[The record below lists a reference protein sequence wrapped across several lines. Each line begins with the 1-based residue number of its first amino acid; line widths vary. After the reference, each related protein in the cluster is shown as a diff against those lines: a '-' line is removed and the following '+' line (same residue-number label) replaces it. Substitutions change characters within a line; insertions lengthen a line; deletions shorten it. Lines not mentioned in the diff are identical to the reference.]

1 MVPPKEEPN
10 DFHHGGIAMK
20 KRFLSI
26 LTALT
31 LCLTLLPTAALA
43 AATTPDVWDGS
54 TAAKLTGSGTSE
66 DDPFIISTGA
76 ELKLLA
82 ENSRILDFGSCY
94 VKLTNDIILN
104 DGTFE
109 KDGSFTKNGEG
120 SPSEPKAWLPAGK
133 ATWHIDGNGHYISG
147 LYIKLNEDR
156 IGLFSYNDNGGS
168 IKNLTIKNSYV
179 FSTKS
184 GAYVGVFAGTSFR
197 TSFTNCVGENNIVA
211 TNGCYSTAGVVGWA
225 EEGSFSGVHT
235 SGSVSG
241 NNILGGIAGRTM
253 GTTFKNCW
261 NETNI
266 DNEKTSIRQSGG
278 IAGMASSANFYN
290 CANLGYLHG
299 GSRVG
304 GIVGEANNVKVKN
317 CYGLSDIADTGRDW
331 WTDNGKWRYFYY
343 TGTLV
348 GTEGSMVSF
357 SYAQDGYERND
368 YGENGVVPHFTG
380 KGDLGG
386 GDEGELLDALN
397 GNLYKMEGEPG
408 LNEWVRTGDGY
419 PLPIGGSFVDS
430 SKYYDIWLDGVR
442 VGERNAADILE
453 NGLAAYDDST
463 KTLYLHDGLTIT
475 NGDAAENSLLLANG
489 DLNLCIDGTVR
500 FISNMN
506 IGSGASVI
514 DLGIDVGGGGALR
527 IYTPE
532 GKSATVSVIANNPS
546 YGLDLS
552 SLTLD
557 GNVSMSA
564 RTNLSPCFAFCSTF
578 TLTSPQAMLDAVNL
592 GGGFAMLNVFSS
604 ISLPDTN
611 AQKFYEGSADTLTRV
626 DRFTTQKEV
635 EGQDDPIYFMY
646 PHIRIAPEVSEA
658 YDSLPASLEV
668 SMETANDEASLKTWA
683 ETQLASA
690 DCFESVDI
698 SGVVSATAGTF
709 ANPGGTNGS
718 FTASVTVLKNDIR
731 LTKAIPGVITA
742 TVYTAPTISTTFRVG
757 TVNGTSGIFEEKIDK
772 TFTCGEKIVFAV
784 TYTSNDTAVKGL
796 NGTVTCFD
804 KTKDLT
810 WSEDNSCY
818 LSPVEA
824 SSCFTCPMVK
834 NYTASYTIGGTGE
847 YEQKA
852 GNLSLTVEGLTLK
865 ASDFSFSPPSD
876 LVYDGNAK
884 TASLQFNGNPE
895 LSVTPV
901 VKYYL
906 NGSPVSEA
914 KEAGV
919 YTVRLD
925 VAESS
930 YYEPV
935 IDLSDRSWTFT
946 IVKPSATIDLLPNA
960 NDLTYNGLP
969 QKLVTSGSSANGALR
984 YSTSENGSYTSS
996 IPTGTDAGDYI
1007 VYWYVQGDDAHS
1019 DSDKQH
1025 IEVKIKAKNLD
1036 SSDVSTDQIAAQ
1048 AYSGSDLM
1056 PETRVKDGGTC
1067 LFVGHDYTLAYENN
1081 KFVGTAAVKI
1091 TGIGNYTG
1099 EIATNFTIIA
1109 KQLTALDFSG
1119 ITVTKIYDSTTE
1131 AGTLTGT
1138 VGFNGKV
1145 STDDIFIKAI
1155 PSMYADANVGTNKTV
1170 TLALSLEGGDSENY
1184 TLAKED
1190 ATYEFT
1196 AASITKADGRVTAP
1210 KRVDELR
1217 YNGKMQTLVT
1227 GGSSTTGEIWYRL
1240 GESGTYGTT
1249 LPQAKDAGSYTVYY
1263 KVVGDSNHKDVEEKF
1278 VTLEIKAAELTVTAK
1293 DKNAY
1298 IGGKAPDLSKP
1309 GLNKDYTVD
1318 GLIGKDHLTKEPI
1331 LAYDPA
1337 MPDMTKIGEAAKIIA
1352 NGADAG
1358 SNYSITYAAG
1368 KLILSRRSSSSG
1380 SVTYPVNVPDKTENG
1395 SVTVSPKNA
1404 SAGSTVTITVKP
1416 DSGYVLETI
1425 SVTDKNGNDLK
1436 LTDKGG
1442 GKYTFTMPASKVE
1455 IKVTFMEDNSV
1466 LNFFYDVPNDAY
1478 YYEAVKW
1485 AAENGIT
1492 GGVGNSL
1499 FAPNQPCTRAQI
1511 MTFLWRAA
1519 GCPEP
1524 KGTSSFSDV
1533 PADSYYAKAVAWAVE
1548 NGITTGTGDGKFSPD
1563 ATCTRAQSAT
1573 FLFRASKAS
1582 ANGAPAFSDVAATAY
1597 YAEAVKWATN
1607 NGITNGI
1614 GDNLFGSDNDCTR
1627 AQIVTFLY
1635 RMYQEN

>member
-31 LCLTLLPTAALA
+31 LCLTLLPTAAFA
-43 AATTPDVWDGS
+43 AAGVWDGQIRQVI
-54 TAAKLTGSGTSE
+54 SGTGTAE
-66 DDPFIISTGA
+66 KPFEIETPQQLAGLAQATNDKGYINGG
-76 ELKLLA
+76 KLPTT
-82 ENSRILDFGSCY
+82 CY
-94 VKLTNDIILN
+94 VKLMNDIILN
-104 DGTFE
+104 DCTF
-109 KDGSFTKNGEG
+109 DASGNLPDATIYYWMPINGKEC
-120 SPSEPKAWLPAGK
+120 AI
-133 ATWHIDGNGHYISG
+133 HFDGNHHSISG
-147 LYIKLNEDR
+147 LCVTDGNIGYFYS
-156 IGLFSYNDNGGS
+156 GLFGYLKNGS
-168 IKNLTIKNSYV
+168 IKNLTIKS
-179 FSTKS
+179 SLLKTKQSASATDYS
-184 GAYVGVFAGTSFR
+184 GIFAGRAYNAAFE
-197 TSFTNCVGENNIVA
+197 NCTGENNIVISSGA
-211 TNGCYSTAGVVGWA
+211 TC
-225 EEGSFSGVHT
+225 
-235 SGSVSG
+235 
-241 NNILGGIAGRTM
+241 
-253 GTTFKNCW
+253 
-261 NETNI
+261 
-266 DNEKTSIRQSGG
+266 
-278 IAGMASSANFYN
+278 
-290 CANLGYLHG
+290 
-299 GSRVG
+299 G
-304 GIVGEANNVKVKN
+304 GIVGYIAGGRLVQSSNSGTISGEGRLGGLCGQANGTTIQNCWNCAEVAGDENGSESGGILAYANSNVNLYNCCNLAGVFGESRTGGVCGEASSSIIKN
-317 CYGLSDIADTGRDW
+317 CYTRKDVSGGWNYVGAFLGCFGSNMTVDLSYVEAGSQLPNFGAYSGGDSRGDCVT
-331 WTDNGKWRYFYY
+331 KF
-343 TGTLV
+343 TGT
-348 GTEGSMVSF
+348 GG
-357 SYAQDGYERND
+357 
-368 YGENGVVPHFTG
+368 
-380 KGDLGG
+380 LGG
-386 GDEGELLDALN
+386 GSDTELLNALN
-397 GNLYKMEGEPG
+397 ENLYRMDGADG
-408 LNEWVRTGDGY
+408 LKIWAAGADGY
-419 PLPIGGSFVDS
+419 PLPIGDSFVDT

-442 VGERNAADILE
+442 VSDHNQSDILG
-453 NGLAAYDDST
+453 NGLASYDEKSNTLTFKNGLVVTKAYRSRL
-463 KTLYLHDGLTIT
+463 LYSK
-475 NGDAAENSLLLANG
+475 N
-489 DLNLCIDGTVR
+489 DLNISVQGTVKFLPDSR
-500 FISNMN
+500 
-506 IGSGASVI
+506 SGGNPSII
-514 DLGIDVGGGGALR
+514 DLDA
-527 IYTPE
+527 
-532 GKSATVSVIANNPS
+532 GKDLTFKASGSEQATVIVQSSWAE
-546 YGLDLS
+546 YGIS
-552 SLTLD
+552 ARSLTLD
-557 GNVSMSA
+557 GNIALMVETGQMPMAISGGIIMKNSSTAMINVVDTGKKSA
-564 RTNLSPCFAFCSTF
+564 AFYPFSTVIREATPAQKLYEDQGDGLVKVETF
-578 TLTSPQAMLDAVNL
+578 TTERDVDGELK
-592 GGGFAMLNVFSS
+592 
-604 ISLPDTN
+604 SL
-611 AQKFYEGSADTLTRV
+611 
-626 DRFTTQKEV
+626 
-635 EGQDDPIYFMY
+635 MY
-646 PHIRIAPEVSEA
+646 PHIRIAPEVYGLA
-658 YDSLPASLEV
+658 DNLPTSLIV
-668 SMETANDEASLKTWA
+668 SMEDANEESALVTWVSR
-683 ETQLASA
+683 EICNLEGITTENSTVSIS
-690 DCFESVDI
+690 SVTPA
-698 SGVVSATAGTF
+698 VAGTHT
-709 ANPGGTNGS
+709 APSGTYGS
-718 FTASVTVLKNDIR
+718 FVASVT
-731 LTKAIPGVITA
+731 LTRDGVSLTQNIPGVITA

-772 TFTCGEKIVFAV
+772 TFTCGEEIVFAV
-784 TYTSNDTAVKGL
+784 TYTSNSTAVQNL
-796 NGTVTCFD
+796 TGTVTCFD

-824 SSCFTCPMVK
+824 SSCFTCPTVK
-834 NYTASYTIGGTGE
+834 DYTASYTIGGTGE
-847 YEQKA
+847 YEQKTD
-852 GNLSLTVEGLTLK
+852 NLSLTVEGLTLK

-884 TASLQFNGNPE
+884 TASLQFNGNPK

-914 KEAGV
+914 KVAGV
-919 YTVRLD
+919 YTVELD
-925 VAESS
+925 VGVSS
-930 YYEPV
+930 YYKPV
-935 IDLSDRSWTFT
+935 TDLSDSSWTFT

-969 QKLVTSGSSANGALR
+969 QELVTPGSSAGGTLR

-996 IPTGTDAGDYI
+996 IPTGTVAGDYI

-1067 LFVGHDYTLAYENN
+1067 LSVGHDYTLAYENN

-1099 EIATNFTIIA
+1099 EIATNFTIIP

-1170 TLALSLEGGDSENY
+1170 TLALSLEGGNSENY

-1227 GGSSTTGEIWYRL
+1227 GGSSTTGEIQYRL
-1240 GESGTYGTT
+1240 GESRTYGTT

-1309 GLNKDYTVD
+1309 ELNKDYTVD

-1368 KLILSRRSSSSG
+1368 KLILSRRSSSRG

-1436 LTDKGG
+1436 LTNKGN
-1442 GKYTFTMPASKVE
+1442 GKYTFTMPGSKVE
-1455 IKVTFMEDNSV
+1455 VKATFMEDNSV
-1466 LNFFYDVPNDAY
+1466 LNFFYDVSNDAY

-1485 AAENGIT
+1485 AVENGIT
-1492 GGVGNSL
+1492 GGVGSSL

-1511 MTFLWRAA
+1511 VTFLWRAA
-1519 GCPEP
+1519 GSPEP
-1524 KGTSSFSDV
+1524 KNMSNFSDV

-1548 NGITTGTGDGKFSPD
+1548 NGITTGTGDGKFGPD
-1563 ATCTRAQSAT
+1563 ATCTRAQSVT

>member
-1 MVPPKEEPN
+1 MR
-10 DFHHGGIAMK
+10 
-20 KRFLSI
+20 KRLLSI
-26 LTALT
+26 LIALC
-31 LCLTLLPTAALA
+31 LCLTLLPTAAF
-43 AATTPDVWDGS
+43 AATTMTPDVWDGS

-66 DDPFIISTGA
+66 DDPYLISTGA

-82 ENSRILDFGSCY
+82 ENSRIMDFGSRY

-109 KDGSFTKNGEG
+109 KDGSFTKTGE
-120 SPSEPKAWLPAGK
+120 SNPSVPNEWLPAGK
-133 ATWHIDGNGHYISG
+133 ATWHIDGGGHYISG

-156 IGLFSYNDNGGS
+156 IGLFSYTYNGGY

-197 TSFTNCVGENNIVA
+197 TSFINCVGENNIVG

-253 GTTFKNCW
+253 DTTFKNCW

-266 DNEKTSIRQSGG
+266 DNEKATIRQSGG

-397 GNLYKMEGEPG
+397 ANLYKMEGEPG

-419 PLPIGGSFVDS
+419 PLPIGGSFVDN

-557 GNVSMSA
+557 GNVSMSV
-564 RTNLSPCFAFCSTF
+564 RTNLSPCFAFCNTF

-604 ISLPDTN
+604 INLPSTN

-635 EGQDDPIYFMY
+635 EGQDAPKYFMY

-658 YDSLPASLEV
+658 YDSLPASLTV

-683 ETQLASA
+683 KTQLADA
-690 DCFESVDI
+690 DCFESVNI
-698 SGVVSATAGTF
+698 SGAVSATAGTF
-709 ANPGGTNGS
+709 ANPSGTSGS
-718 FTASVTVLKNDIR
+718 FTAAVTVLKNDIR
-731 LTKAIPGVITA
+731 LTKTIPGVITA
-742 TVYTAPTISTTFRVG
+742 TAYTAPTISTTFRVG
-757 TVNGTSGIFEEKIDK
+757 TVNAASGIFEEKIDK

-784 TYTSNDTAVKGL
+784 TYTSNSTAVQDL
-796 NGTVTCFD
+796 TGTVTCFHE
-804 KTKDLT
+804 TKALT
-810 WSEDNSCY
+810 WSEANSCY

-824 SSCFTCPMVK
+824 SSCFTCPTVAD
-834 NYTASYTIGGTGE
+834 YTASYTIEGTGE
-847 YEQKA
+847 YEQKTD
-852 GNLSLTVEGLTLK
+852 NLSLTVEGLTLK
-865 ASDFSFSPPSD
+865 ASDFTFSPPSD

-884 TASLQFNGNPE
+884 TASLQFNGSPE

-901 VKYYL
+901 VKYCL
-906 NGSPVSEA
+906 NGSPVSEV
-914 KEAGV
+914 KETGV
-919 YTVRLD
+919 YTVKLD
-925 VAESS
+925 VAASS
-930 YYEPV
+930 YYKPV
-935 IDLSDRSWTFT
+935 TDLSDSSWTFT

-969 QKLVTSGSSANGALR
+969 QELVTPGSSANGALL

-996 IPTGTDAGDYI
+996 IPTGTAAGDYT
-1007 VYWYVQGDDAHS
+1007 VYWYVQGDDTHS

-1025 IEVKIKAKNLD
+1025 IEVKIKAKSLD
-1036 SSDVSTDQIAAQ
+1036 SSDVSTDQIAVQ

-1056 PETRVKDGGTC
+1056 PETRVKDGDAV
-1067 LFVGHDYTLAYENN
+1067 LSAGHDYTLAYENN
-1081 KFVGTAAVKI
+1081 KFVGTAGVKI
-1091 TGIGNYTG
+1091 TGIGNYAG
-1099 EIATNFTIIA
+1099 EIATNFTIIP

-1119 ITVTKIYDSTTE
+1119 ITVTKIYDGTTG

-1145 STDDIFIKAI
+1145 STDDISIKAV
-1155 PSMYADANVGTNKTV
+1155 PGVYADANVGQNKHV
-1170 TLALSLEGGDSENY
+1170 TLALSLEGTGKANY
-1184 TLAKED
+1184 TLSEED
-1190 ATYEFT
+1190 KTHEFT
-1196 AASITKADGRVTAP
+1196 AASITEADGSVTAP
-1210 KRVDELR
+1210 KQVDGLR

-1227 GGSSTTGEIWYRL
+1227 GGSSTTGEIRYKL
-1240 GESGTYGTT
+1240 GESGTYGTA
-1249 LPQAKDAGSYTVYY
+1249 LPQAKDAGSHKVYY
-1263 KVVGDSNHKDVEEKF
+1263 KVVGDSNHKDVEEDF
-1278 VTLEIKAAELTVTAK
+1278 ITVEIKAAELTVTAK

-1298 IGGKAPDLSKP
+1298 IGSKAPDLGKP
-1309 GLNKDYTVD
+1309 ELSKDYVVD
-1318 GLIGKDHLTKEPI
+1318 GLIGEDRLLKAPVLS
-1331 LAYDPA
+1331 YDPA
-1337 MPDMTKIGEAAKIIA
+1337 APDMTKIGEAAKIIA

-1368 KLILSRRSSSSG
+1368 KLILSQRSSSSG
-1380 SVTYPVNVPDKTENG
+1380 SVTYPVNVPGKTENG

-1425 SVTDKNGNDLK
+1425 TATDQNGSDLK
-1436 LTDKGG
+1436 LADKGG

-1455 IKVTFMEDNSV
+1455 VKATFMEDNSV

-1511 MTFLWRAA
+1511 VTFLWRAA
-1519 GCPEP
+1519 GSPVVNYRMP
-1524 KGTSSFSDV
+1524 FTDV
-1533 PADSYYAKAVAWAVE
+1533 DE
-1548 NGITTGTGDGKFSPD
+1548 G
-1563 ATCTRAQSAT
+1563 
-1573 FLFRASKAS
+1573 
-1582 ANGAPAFSDVAATAY
+1582 AY
-1597 YAEAVKWATN
+1597 YAEAVRWAASC
-1607 NGITNGI
+1607 GIVTGLTETTFGTNGVCTRAQAAAMI
-1614 GDNLFGSDNDCTR
+1614 YRYAQAQGKGFTGAWMFRLPFTDVPEWAYESVAWCYMNGVTTGVSETAFAPGNDCTR
-1627 AQIVTFLY
+1627 AQIVTFLW
-1635 RMYQEN
+1635 RAFSK

>member
-1 MVPPKEEPN
+1 
-10 DFHHGGIAMK
+10 
-20 KRFLSI
+20 
-26 LTALT
+26 
-31 LCLTLLPTAALA
+31 
-43 AATTPDVWDGS
+43 
-54 TAAKLTGSGTSE
+54 
-66 DDPFIISTGA
+66 
-76 ELKLLA
+76 
-82 ENSRILDFGSCY
+82 
-94 VKLTNDIILN
+94 
-104 DGTFE
+104 
-109 KDGSFTKNGEG
+109 
-120 SPSEPKAWLPAGK
+120 
-133 ATWHIDGNGHYISG
+133 
-147 LYIKLNEDR
+147 
-156 IGLFSYNDNGGS
+156 
-168 IKNLTIKNSYV
+168 
-179 FSTKS
+179 
-184 GAYVGVFAGTSFR
+184 
-197 TSFTNCVGENNIVA
+197 
-211 TNGCYSTAGVVGWA
+211 
-225 EEGSFSGVHT
+225 
-235 SGSVSG
+235 
-241 NNILGGIAGRTM
+241 
-253 GTTFKNCW
+253 
-261 NETNI
+261 
-266 DNEKTSIRQSGG
+266 
-278 IAGMASSANFYN
+278 MAS
-290 CANLGYLHG
+290 
-299 GSRVG
+299 V
-304 GIVGEANNVKVKN
+304 
-317 CYGLSDIADTGRDW
+317 
-331 WTDNGKWRYFYY
+331 
-343 TGTLV
+343 
-348 GTEGSMVSF
+348 
-357 SYAQDGYERND
+357 
-368 YGENGVVPHFTG
+368 
-380 KGDLGG
+380 
-386 GDEGELLDALN
+386 
-397 GNLYKMEGEPG
+397 
-408 LNEWVRTGDGY
+408 
-419 PLPIGGSFVDS
+419 
-430 SKYYDIWLDGVR
+430 
-442 VGERNAADILE
+442 
-453 NGLAAYDDST
+453 
-463 KTLYLHDGLTIT
+463 
-475 NGDAAENSLLLANG
+475 
-489 DLNLCIDGTVR
+489 
-500 FISNMN
+500 
-506 IGSGASVI
+506 
-514 DLGIDVGGGGALR
+514 
-527 IYTPE
+527 
-532 GKSATVSVIANNPS
+532 
-546 YGLDLS
+546 
-552 SLTLD
+552 
-557 GNVSMSA
+557 
-564 RTNLSPCFAFCSTF
+564 
-578 TLTSPQAMLDAVNL
+578 
-592 GGGFAMLNVFSS
+592 
-604 ISLPDTN
+604 
-611 AQKFYEGSADTLTRV
+611 TLTRDGV
-626 DRFTTQKEV
+626 SLTQ
-635 EGQDDPIYFMY
+635 
-646 PHIRIAPEVSEA
+646 
-658 YDSLPASLEV
+658 
-668 SMETANDEASLKTWA
+668 N
-683 ETQLASA
+683 
-690 DCFESVDI
+690 
-698 SGVVSATAGTF
+698 
-709 ANPGGTNGS
+709 
-718 FTASVTVLKNDIR
+718 
-731 LTKAIPGVITA
+731 IPGVITA

-772 TFTCGEKIVFAV
+772 TFTCGEEIVFAV
-784 TYTSNDTAVKGL
+784 TYTSNSTAVQNL
-796 NGTVTCFD
+796 TGTVTCFD

-824 SSCFTCPMVK
+824 SSCFTCPTVK
-834 NYTASYTIGGTGE
+834 DYTASYTIGGTGE
-847 YEQKA
+847 YEQKTD
-852 GNLSLTVEGLTLK
+852 NLSLTVEGLTLK

-884 TASLQFNGNPE
+884 TASLQFNGNPK

-914 KEAGV
+914 KVAGV
-919 YTVRLD
+919 YTVELD
-925 VAESS
+925 VGVSS
-930 YYEPV
+930 YYKPV
-935 IDLSDRSWTFT
+935 TDLSDSSWTFT

-969 QKLVTSGSSANGALR
+969 QELVTPGSSAGGTLR

-996 IPTGTDAGDYI
+996 IPTGTVAGDYI

-1067 LFVGHDYTLAYENN
+1067 LSVGHDYTLAYENN

-1099 EIATNFTIIA
+1099 EIATNFTIIP

-1170 TLALSLEGGDSENY
+1170 TLALSLEGGNSENY

-1227 GGSSTTGEIWYRL
+1227 GGSSTTGEIQYRL
-1240 GESGTYGTT
+1240 GESRTYGTT

-1309 GLNKDYTVD
+1309 ELNKDYTVD

-1368 KLILSRRSSSSG
+1368 KLILSRRSSSRG

-1436 LTDKGG
+1436 LTNKGN
-1442 GKYTFTMPASKVE
+1442 GKYTFTMPGSKVE
-1455 IKVTFMEDNSV
+1455 VKATFMEDNSV

-1485 AAENGIT
+1485 AVENGIT

-1511 MTFLWRAA
+1511 VTFLWRAA
-1519 GCPEP
+1519 GSPEP
-1524 KGTSSFSDV
+1524 KNMSNFSDV

-1548 NGITTGTGDGKFSPD
+1548 NGITTGTGDGKFGPD
-1563 ATCTRAQSAT
+1563 ATCTRAQSVT

>member
-1 MVPPKEEPN
+1 
-10 DFHHGGIAMK
+10 MK

-26 LTALT
+26 LAVLA

-43 AATTPDVWDGS
+43 ATGIWDGQIS
-54 TAAKLTGSGTSE
+54 QNIGGTGTAE
-66 DDPFIISTGA
+66 DPFQIETPQQ
-76 ELKLLA
+76 LA
-82 ENSRILDFGSCY
+82 GFAQATNVKGYINGVRLPTTCY
-94 VKLTNDIILN
+94 VKLMNDIILN
-104 DGTFE
+104 DCTFDASGTLP
-109 KDGSFTKNGEG
+109 DATIYYWMPINGE
-120 SPSEPKAWLPAGK
+120 ERAI
-133 ATWHIDGNGHYISG
+133 HFDGNYHSISSLCVTDGNIGYSYSG
-147 LYIKLNEDR
+147 LFGYLKN
-156 IGLFSYNDNGGS
+156 GS
-168 IKNLTIKNSYV
+168 IKNLTIKNSLLK
-179 FSTKS
+179 TKQSASATNYS
-184 GAYVGVFAGTSFR
+184 GIFAGRAYNATFE
-197 TSFTNCVGENNIVA
+197 NCTGENNIVISSGA
-211 TNGCYSTAGVVGWA
+211 TC
-225 EEGSFSGVHT
+225 
-235 SGSVSG
+235 
-241 NNILGGIAGRTM
+241 
-253 GTTFKNCW
+253 
-261 NETNI
+261 
-266 DNEKTSIRQSGG
+266 
-278 IAGMASSANFYN
+278 
-290 CANLGYLHG
+290 
-299 GSRVG
+299 G
-304 GIVGEANNVKVKN
+304 GIVGYIAGGRLVQSSNSGTISGEGRLGGLCGQANGTTIQNCWNCAEVAGDEKGSESGGILAYAYSNVNLYNCCNLAGVSGESRTGGVCGEASSSIIKN
-317 CYGLSDIADTGRDW
+317 CYTLKDVSGGWNYRGAFLGFLGSNMTVDLSYVEAGSQLPNFGAYSGGDSRGDCVT
-331 WTDNGKWRYFYY
+331 KF
-343 TGTLV
+343 TGT
-348 GTEGSMVSF
+348 GG
-357 SYAQDGYERND
+357 
-368 YGENGVVPHFTG
+368 
-380 KGDLGG
+380 LGG
-386 GDEGELLDALN
+386 GSDTELLNALN
-397 GNLYKMEGEPG
+397 ENLYRMDGAEGLKIWDAG
-408 LNEWVRTGDGY
+408 ADGY
-419 PLPIGGSFVDS
+419 PLPIGDSFVDT

-442 VGERNAADILE
+442 VSDHNQSDILG
-453 NGLAAYDDST
+453 NGLASYDEKSNTLTFKNGLVVTKAYQSRL
-463 KTLYLHDGLTIT
+463 LYSK
-475 NGDAAENSLLLANG
+475 N
-489 DLNLCIDGTVR
+489 DLNISVQGTVKFLPDSR
-500 FISNMN
+500 
-506 IGSGASVI
+506 SGGNPSII
-514 DLGIDVGGGGALR
+514 DLA
-527 IYTPE
+527 T
-532 GKSATVSVIANNPS
+532 GKNLTFKASGSEQATVIVQSSWAE
-546 YGLDLS
+546 YGISAS

-557 GNVSMSA
+557 GNIALMVETGQMPMAISGGITMKNSSTAMINVVDTGKKSA
-564 RTNLSPCFAFCSTF
+564 AFYPFSTVIREATPAQKLYEDQGDGLVKVETF
-578 TLTSPQAMLDAVNL
+578 TTARDVDGEPK
-592 GGGFAMLNVFSS
+592 
-604 ISLPDTN
+604 SL
-611 AQKFYEGSADTLTRV
+611 
-626 DRFTTQKEV
+626 
-635 EGQDDPIYFMY
+635 MY
-646 PHIRIAPEVSEA
+646 PHIRIAPEVYGLA
-658 YDSLPASLEV
+658 DNLPTSLIV
-668 SMETANDEASLKTWA
+668 SMEDANE
-683 ETQLASA
+683 ESA
-690 DCFESVDI
+690 LVNWVSREICNLEGITTENSTVSISSVTPA
-698 SGVVSATAGTF
+698 VAGTHTV
-709 ANPGGTNGS
+709 PSGTNGS
-718 FTASVTVLKNDIR
+718 FVASVT
-731 LTKAIPGVITA
+731 LTRDGVSLTQNIPGVITA
-742 TVYTAPTISTTFRVG
+742 TAYTAPEIITTFRVG

-796 NGTVTCFD
+796 TGTVTCFD

-824 SSCFTCPMVK
+824 SSCFTCPTVK
-834 NYTASYTIGGTGE
+834 DYTASYTIGGTGE
-847 YEQKA
+847 YEQKV
-852 GNLSLTVEGLTLK
+852 GNLNLAVKGLTLK

-925 VAESS
+925 VAASS
-930 YYEPV
+930 YYKPV
-935 IDLSDRSWTFT
+935 TDLSDSSWTFT

-969 QKLVTSGSSANGALR
+969 QKLVTSGSSANGALL
-984 YSTSENGSYTSS
+984 YSTSENGSYKSS
-996 IPTGTDAGDYI
+996 IPTGTAAGDYI

-1145 STDDIFIKAI
+1145 NTDDIFIKAT
-1155 PSMYADANVGTNKTV
+1155 PGVYADEKVGQNKHV
-1170 TLALSLEGGDSENY
+1170 TLALSLEGTDKANY
-1184 TLAKED
+1184 TLSEED
-1190 ATYEFT
+1190 KTHEFT
-1196 AASITKADGRVTAP
+1196 AASIMEADGSVTAP

-1217 YNGKMQTLVT
+1217 YNGKMQTIVT
-1227 GGSSTTGEIWYRL
+1227 GGSSTTGEIQYRL

-1263 KVVGDSNHKDVEEKF
+1263 KVVGDSNHKDVEEDF
-1278 VTLEIKAAELTVTAK
+1278 VTVEIKAAELTVTAK

-1309 GLNKDYTVD
+1309 ELNKDYTVD

-1368 KLILSRRSSSSG
+1368 KLILSRRSASRG
-1380 SVTYPVNVPDKTENG
+1380 SVTYPVNVPDKTAHG
-1395 SVTVSPKNA
+1395 TVTVSPRYA
-1404 SAGSTVTITVKP
+1404 ERGFTVTITVKT

-1425 SVTDKNGNDLK
+1425 SVTDKNGNNLK
-1436 LTDKGG
+1436 LTDKGN
-1442 GKYTFTMPASKVE
+1442 GKYIFTMPGSKVE

-1485 AAENGIT
+1485 AVENSIT

-1511 MTFLWRAA
+1511 VTFLWRAA
-1519 GCPEP
+1519 GSPEP
-1524 KGTSSFSDV
+1524 KNMSNFSDV

-1548 NGITTGTGDGKFSPD
+1548 NGITTGMGDGKFSPD
-1563 ATCTRAQSAT
+1563 ATCTRAQSVT

-1597 YAEAVKWATN
+1597 YAEAVKWATD

>member
-1 MVPPKEEPN
+1 MR
-10 DFHHGGIAMK
+10 
-20 KRFLSI
+20 KRLLSI

-31 LCLTLLPTAALA
+31 LCLTLLPTAAFA
-43 AATTPDVWDGS
+43 AATIPDVWDGS

-66 DDPFIISTGA
+66 DDPFLISTGA

-156 IGLFSYNDNGGS
+156 IGLFSYTDNGGYV
-168 IKNLTIKNSYV
+168 KDLTIKNSYV
-179 FSTKS
+179 YSARSDTR
-184 GAYVGVFAGTSFR
+184 VGVFAGTSFR
-197 TSFTNCVGENNIVA
+197 TSFINCVGENNIVA
-211 TNGCYSTAGVVGWA
+211 TNGCKYTAGVVGWA
-225 EEGSFSGVHT
+225 EEGSFSGIHT
-235 SGSVSG
+235 SGSISG
-241 NNILGGIAGRTM
+241 NNVLGGIAGRTM
-253 GTTFKNCW
+253 DTTFKNCW

-266 DNEKTSIRQSGG
+266 DNEKATIRQSGG
-278 IAGMASSANFYN
+278 IAGMASSASFYN

-557 GNVSMSA
+557 GNVSMSV
-564 RTNLSPCFAFCSTF
+564 RTNLSPCFAFCNTF

-604 ISLPDTN
+604 INLPSMN

-626 DRFTTQKEV
+626 DSFTTQKEV
-635 EGQDDPIYFMY
+635 EGQDTPKYFMY

-742 TVYTAPTISTTFRVG
+742 TAYTAPEIITTFRVG
-757 TVNGTSGIFEEKIDK
+757 TVNGTSGIFEEKSGN
-772 TFTCGEKIVFAV
+772 TFTCGEEIVFAV

-796 NGTVTCFD
+796 TGTVTCFD

-824 SSCFTCPMVK
+824 SSCFTCPMAAD
-834 NYTASYTIGGTGE
+834 YTASYTIDGTGE

-852 GNLSLTVEGLTLK
+852 GNLSLTVKGLTLK
-865 ASDFSFSPPSD
+865 ASDFTFSPPSD

-901 VKYYL
+901 VKYCL
-906 NGSPVSEA
+906 NGSSVSEA

-919 YTVRLD
+919 YTVKLD
-925 VAESS
+925 VGASS
-930 YYEPV
+930 YYKPV
-935 IDLSDRSWTFT
+935 TDLSDSSWTFT

-969 QKLVTSGSSANGALR
+969 QELVTPGSSAGGTLR
-984 YSTSENGSYTSS
+984 YSTSENGSYASS
-996 IPTGTDAGDYI
+996 IPTGTAAGDYI

-1025 IEVKIKAKNLD
+1025 IEVKIKAKNLN
-1036 SSDVSTDQIAAQ
+1036 SSDVSTDQITAQ
-1048 AYSGSDLM
+1048 TYSGNDLT
-1056 PETRVKDGGTC
+1056 PEPRVKDGGIC
-1067 LFVGHDYTLAYENN
+1067 LSVGHDYTLAYENN

-1099 EIATNFTIIA
+1099 EITTNFTIIP

-1155 PSMYADANVGTNKTV
+1155 PSVYADEKVGQNKHV
-1170 TLALSLEGGDSENY
+1170 TLTLSLEGGDSENY

-1210 KRVDELR
+1210 EQVDQLR

-1227 GGSSTTGEIWYRL
+1227 GGSSTTGEIQYRL
-1240 GESGTYGTT
+1240 GESGTYGTA

-1278 VTLEIKAAELTVTAK
+1278 VTAEIKATELTVTAK

-1298 IGGKAPDLSKP
+1298 IGGKTPDLSKP
-1309 GLNKDYTVD
+1309 ELNKDYTVD
-1318 GLIGKDHLTKEPI
+1318 GLIGEDHLTKEPI

-1337 MPDMTKIGEAAKIIA
+1337 APDMTKIGEAAKIIA

-1404 SAGSTVTITVKP
+1404 SKGSTVTITVKP

-1455 IKVTFMEDNSV
+1455 VKATFMEDNSV

-1499 FAPNQPCTRAQI
+1499 FAPNRPCTRAQI
-1511 MTFLWRAA
+1511 VTFLWRAV
-1519 GCPEP
+1519 GSPEP
-1524 KGTSSFSDV
+1524 KNMSNFSDV

-1563 ATCTRAQSAT
+1563 ATCTRAQSVT

-1597 YAEAVKWATN
+1597 YAEAVKWATD